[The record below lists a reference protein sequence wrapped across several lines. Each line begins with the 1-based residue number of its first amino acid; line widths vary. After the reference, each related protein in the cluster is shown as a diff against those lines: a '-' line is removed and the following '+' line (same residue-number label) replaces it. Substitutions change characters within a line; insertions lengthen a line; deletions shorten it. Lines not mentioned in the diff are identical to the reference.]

1 METVTYIKLMDQL
14 IALFNSIL
22 PISQQ
27 ETVFM
32 KEHLQVE
39 TIPKNEKYCEEG
51 KTCKKL
57 GFVVEGVF
65 KVVRSDSKGNE
76 FIPYFITEGHFAVA
90 LESFTEQSPSE
101 EYIEALTTCK
111 VITMSKDAFDKF
123 EERVINF
130 SRIIS
135 YLKERALVEKHKLK
149 SEMLVDD
156 AETRYAKLVEKHPT
170 IIQRVSQNNI
180 AQFLG
185 ITPYTLSRIR
195 STR

>member
-1 METVTYIKLMDQL
+1 MDQL

-27 ETVFM
+27 ETVFI
-32 KEHLQVE
+32 KELLKVE
-39 TIPKNEKYCEEG
+39 TISKNEKYCEEG

-111 VITMSKDAFDKF
+111 VITMSKDAFDKL
-123 EERVINF
+123 EEQVMNF

-135 YLKERALVEKHKLK
+135 FLKERALIEKHKLK